1 MKKMFAGCMLMLA
14 LLTTAGIAAVPT
26 VAAKAVSLLP
36 ATSPTF
42 PNLDDQMKFAQVA
55 QFNSCPN
62 PHQKCTTTCH
72 QECNGYNCRDIC
84 TTRCRNVCGLY

>member
-42 PNLDDQMKFAQVA
+42 PNLDDKVKFTLVA
-55 QFNSCPN
+55 QSYCPN
-62 PHQKCTTTCH
+62 PHEECTTTC
-72 QECNGYNCRDIC
+72 QPYLNTC
-84 TTRCRNVCGLY
+84 TTSCRHVCY